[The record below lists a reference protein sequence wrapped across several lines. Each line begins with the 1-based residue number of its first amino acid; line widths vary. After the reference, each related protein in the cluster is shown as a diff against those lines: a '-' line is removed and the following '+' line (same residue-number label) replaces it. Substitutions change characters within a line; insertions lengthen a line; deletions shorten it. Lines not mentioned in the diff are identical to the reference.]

1 MATCLTAFTLAKSM
15 TSPFSCPL
23 AGCLATVHIKAKDRG
38 GKLRPAAD
46 AGVYLGH
53 GERSDGG
60 LQGYRVYK
68 YATNKVV
75 IRHDVSFN
83 CTLPAM
89 QYISTVTATS
99 ADAQFLNV
107 LANSNSTTALLTHT
121 VKTATASPYGPYTMT
136 MTTGKKCTWPNWLN
150 V

>member
-1 MATCLTAFTLAKSM
+1 MLNVTPSSDKRHGGM
-15 TSPFSCPL
+15 SPYRIRTGKEHDISIFVPF
-23 AGCLATVHIKAKDRG
+23 GCLATVHIKAKDRG

-46 AGVYLGH
+46 VGVYLGH

-89 QYISTVTATS
+89 KYISTVTATS
-99 ADAQFLNV
+99 ADAQFLNRTISKRFGKQKQYHGIV
-107 LANSNSTTALLTHT
+107 HSHRKDSDGLT
-121 VKTATASPYGPYTMT
+121 
-136 MTTGKKCTWPNWLN
+136 L
-150 V
+150 